1 MPDIE
6 PIYMSEKNSNCIK
19 ENRQHLKNVPA
30 LATENAQKVGRK
42 ILEI

>member
-1 MPDIE
+1 MPEIE
-6 PIYMSEKNSNCIK
+6 PIYMSEKNSNRIK
-19 ENRQHLKNVPA
+19 ENRQHLKNAPT